1 MRVAARSVCS
11 GIGGSS
17 VAKIL
22 VADDNSNI
30 QKMVVL
36 ALKDQGIEV
45 VAVGNGEAA
54 VRKISDLKPDLVLA
68 DIFMPVRNG
77 YEVCKFVKDDP
88 ALSHIP
94 VILLVGAFD
103 PLDEQEASRV
113 GADGVLKKPF
123 VPPDPLVSMVKA
135 ALSRAGVAV
144 GATASTS
151 TPPPP
156 MPGVTK
162 SQPPP
167 AAPLPKIAPPAPVL
181 VQDREEDLGT
191 PVFSTPRPAPL
202 TIATG
207 AQPLAFG
214 SLLETATPDDDAVF
228 AVASGTHTAPDRNW
242 GTAPNAEEEEETEEA
257 SKTGSWRISSA
268 IEETVGETPAGQTDW
283 REAAFSGIGSTAS
296 SEAAQ
301 TSGWAPSVEKNSL
314 AITEEE
320 AAELARK
327 RDALPATGSS
337 PVPEDWRKA
346 IEEVLPSIS
355 PSVKEEPVQKTI
367 AAPFDEPFF
376 APVVPPP
383 VPPAISEV
391 AVADVELPEIA
402 AAEVAATEA
411 APSVQPETSRNVNSW
426 MAGAVS
432 PWEAELE
439 RASQLASTWDT
450 GKITTDLPVEENSTT
465 EAFLDSAVTSST
477 YESPVESAVEP
488 TVVEAEPS
496 QESLLSAATEEI
508 PAIESLLTTET
519 KEFLQEETAHV
530 VAAEMPLEF
539 EQTSEQQVSAYVS
552 EATSEPAA
560 GVSPAPNMDEIV
572 AKVLAKMN
580 PEVLQA
586 VTREI
591 LKPLVEAMIKD
602 ELTKK

>member
-1 MRVAARSVCS
+1 
-11 GIGGSS
+11 

-123 VPPDPLVSMVKA
+123 VPPDPLISMVKA
-135 ALSRAGVAV
+135 ALARAGVAV
-144 GATASTS
+144 GASASTS

-156 MPGVTK
+156 MPSATK
-162 SQPPP
+162 PQQPPV
-167 AAPLPKIAPPAPVL
+167 APLPKIAPPAPVL

-191 PVFSTPRPAPL
+191 PVFSAPRPAPL
-202 TIATG
+202 TIASG

-214 SLLETATPDDDAVF
+214 SLLETAAPDDDAVF
-228 AVASGTHTAPDRNW
+228 AISPSTHTAPDRNW
-242 GTAPNAEEEEETEEA
+242 GNLASAEEEEEPEET

-268 IEETVGETPAGQTDW
+268 IEEKVSETPAGQTDW
-283 REAAFSGIGSTAS
+283 REAAFSGIGSGAG

-301 TSGWAPSVEKNSL
+301 TSGWAPSTERNSL

-320 AAELARK
+320 AAELAQK
-327 RDALPATGSS
+327 RDALPAIGSS
-337 PVPEDWRKA
+337 RVPEDWRKA
-346 IEEVLPSIS
+346 IEEVLPSI
-355 PSVKEEPVQKTI
+355 PPPVKEEPAQQI
-367 AAPFDEPFF
+367 IESPLDEPFV
-376 APVVPPP
+376 APVAPPA
-383 VPPAISEV
+383 PPAISEM

-402 AAEVAATEA
+402 APEVEAFEA
-411 APSVQPETSRNVNSW
+411 APSAQPETSRNVNSW

-450 GKITTDLPVEENSTT
+450 AKIAMDQPVEQNSAT
-465 EAFLDSAVTSST
+465 EAFLDPVTTSSA
-477 YESPVESAVEP
+477 YESSVESAVEP
-488 TVVEAEPS
+488 TMVEAGPAE
-496 QESLLSAATEEI
+496 ESLLSPTTEDI

-530 VAAEMPLEF
+530 VAEELPQELE
-539 EQTSEQQVSAYVS
+539 QACEQQVSAYASQV
-552 EATSEPAA
+552 TNEPVAA
-560 GVSPAPNMDEIV
+560 PSPTPNMDEIV

>member
-1 MRVAARSVCS
+1 
-11 GIGGSS
+11 

-77 YEVCKFVKDDP
+77 YEVCKFVKDDS

-123 VPPDPLVSMVKA
+123 VPPDPLISMVKA
-135 ALSRAGVAV
+135 ALARAGVSL
-144 GATASTS
+144 GAPAPASTS

-156 MPGVTK
+156 MPTATK
-162 SQPPP
+162 PQPPP
-167 AAPLPKIAPPAPVL
+167 VVPVPKIASLAPVL
-181 VQDREEDLGT
+181 VQDREEDLGA
-191 PVFSTPRPAPL
+191 PVFSGPRPAPL
-202 TIATG
+202 TIAAGT
-207 AQPLAFG
+207 QPLAFG

-228 AVASGTHTAPDRNW
+228 AVSSSSHTAPDRDW
-242 GTAPNAEEEEETEEA
+242 GNSASTEEEEEPEET

-268 IEETVGETPAGQTDW
+268 IEEAASETPAGQTDW
-283 REAAFSGIGSTAS
+283 REAAFSGIGSEKS
-296 SEAAQ
+296 HSV
-301 TSGWAPSVEKNSL
+301 GWAPSIEKNSL
-314 AITEEE
+314 AITQEE

-327 RDALPATGSS
+327 DDVLPAISS
-337 PVPEDWRKA
+337 SHVPENWHKA
-346 IEEVLPSIS
+346 IEALLPSI
-355 PSVKEEPVQKTI
+355 PQPVKEEPVEQSVVE
-367 AAPFDEPFF
+367 ARFVEASAVASRPDEPFV
-376 APVVPPP
+376 APPP
-383 VPPAISEV
+383 PPPAISEV
-391 AVADVELPEIA
+391 AIPEVTLREVALPE
-402 AAEVAATEA
+402 AEVAEA
-411 APSVQPETSRNVNSW
+411 PPTAQPETSRNVNSW
-426 MAGAVS
+426 MAGSVS

-439 RASQLASTWDT
+439 RASQLASTWETAKAAPDAS
-450 GKITTDLPVEENSTT
+450 VEENSTT
-465 EAFLDSAVTSST
+465 EADLGSDISRTS
-477 YESPVESAVEP
+477 YEPAVEQP
-488 TVVEAEPS
+488 VVAAEPP
-496 QESLLSAATEEI
+496 EEPLLPASLPASIAEDL
-508 PAIESLLTTET
+508 PAIESLLSPET
-519 KEFLQEETAHV
+519 KEILHEETSHA
-530 VAAEMPLEF
+530 VAGQQPEMHDLTESLAAVANEPVP
-539 EQTSEQQVSAYVS
+539 T
-552 EATSEPAA
+552 AT
-560 GVSPAPNMDEIV
+560 PNMDEIV

-602 ELTKK
+602 ELSKK

>member
-1 MRVAARSVCS
+1 
-11 GIGGSS
+11 

-77 YEVCKFVKDDP
+77 YEVCKFVKDDS

-135 ALSRAGVAV
+135 ALARAGVAL

-156 MPGVTK
+156 MPSATK
-162 SQPPP
+162 PQPPV
-167 AAPLPKIAPPAPVL
+167 APLPKIAPPAPVL

-191 PVFSTPRPAPL
+191 PVFSVPRPAPL
-202 TIATG
+202 TIASG

-214 SLLETATPDDDAVF
+214 SLLETAAPDDDAVF
-228 AVASGTHTAPDRNW
+228 AISSSTHTAPDRSW
-242 GTAPNAEEEEETEEA
+242 GNSASAEEEEEPEET

-268 IEETVGETPAGQTDW
+268 MEETVSETSAGQTDW
-283 REAAFSGIGSTAS
+283 REAAFSGIGSGAG

-301 TSGWAPSVEKNSL
+301 TSGWAPSIEKNSL

-320 AAELARK
+320 AAELAQK
-327 RDALPATGSS
+327 RAAPPPAIGSP
-337 PVPEDWRKA
+337 PVLEDWRKK
-346 IEEVLPSIS
+346 IEEVLPSI
-355 PSVKEEPVQKTI
+355 PQPIREESVEKASE
-367 AAPFDEPFF
+367 ARLDEPFF
-376 APVVPPP
+376 APAPPP
-383 VPPAISEV
+383 PPAIPEAVVSGV
-391 AVADVELPEIA
+391 ALPEIA
-402 AAEVAATEA
+402 AAEVEA
-411 APSVQPETSRNVNSW
+411 AAAVPSAQPETGRNVNSW

-439 RASQLASTWDT
+439 RANQLASTWDT
-450 GKITTDLPVEENSTT
+450 AKIATDQPVEENSVT
-465 EAFLDSAVTSST
+465 EAFPDSGVTSSA
-477 YESPVESAVEP
+477 YEPRVAPAIEP
-488 TVVEAEPS
+488 SVVEAASGE
-496 QESLLSAATEEI
+496 ESRLPPAVIEDI
-508 PAIESLLTTET
+508 PAIESLLSTET

-530 VAAEMPLEF
+530 VAAELPLETERAP
-539 EQTSEQQVSAYVS
+539 EQEVSAYGSPVM
-552 EATSEPAA
+552 SEPAA
-560 GVSPAPNMDEIV
+560 APPLTPNMDEIV

>member
-1 MRVAARSVCS
+1 VRVAAQRVCS
-11 GIGGSS
+11 CIGGSS

-45 VAVGNGEAA
+45 IAVGNGEAA

-77 YEVCKFVKDDP
+77 YEVCKFVKD
-88 ALSHIP
+88 ASELSHIP

-123 VPPDPLVSMVKA
+123 VPPDPLISMVKA
-135 ALSRAGVAV
+135 ALARAGVSL
-144 GATASTS
+144 GAPAS

-156 MPGVTK
+156 MPTATK
-162 SQPPP
+162 PQPTPV
-167 AAPLPKIAPPAPVL
+167 APLPKIASQAPIL

-191 PVFSTPRPAPL
+191 PVFSPPRPAPL

-214 SLLETATPDDDAVF
+214 SLLETATPDNDAVF
-228 AVASGTHTAPDRNW
+228 AISSSTHTPDRNW
-242 GTAPNAEEEEETEEA
+242 GNSANVEEEEEPEET

-268 IEETVGETPAGQTDW
+268 IEETVSETLAGQTGW
-283 REAAFSGIGSTAS
+283 REAAFSGIGSEKTHTA
-296 SEAAQ
+296 
-301 TSGWAPSVEKNSL
+301 GWAPSIEKNSL
-314 AITEEE
+314 AISEEE
-320 AAELARK
+320 AAELAQK
-327 RDALPATGSS
+327 RDALPAISGS
-337 PVPEDWRKA
+337 PVAEDWGKA
-346 IEEVLPSIS
+346 IETVLPSI
-355 PSVKEEPVQKTI
+355 PQPVNEEPVEQI
-367 AAPFDEPFF
+367 GVEAPLDEAFVAAPP
-376 APVVPPP
+376 PPPP
-383 VPPAISEV
+383 VSEV
-391 AVADVELPEIA
+391 AIREVALPEVEV
-402 AAEVAATEA
+402 AEVAAAE
-411 APSVQPETSRNVNSW
+411 QPETSRNVNSW
-426 MAGAVS
+426 MAGSVS
-432 PWEAELE
+432 PWEAEIE

-450 GKITTDLPVEENSTT
+450 AKATPDVTVEKNPAT
-465 EAFLDSAVTSST
+465 EAFLDSGVMSAAYEPAAEQPAAEAAPAEEPVFSPAVG
-477 YESPVESAVEP
+477 EDIPAI
-488 TVVEAEPS
+488 A
-496 QESLLSAATEEI
+496 SLLS
-508 PAIESLLTTET
+508 PET
-519 KEFLQEETAHV
+519 KEILHEQAAHAVAEEL
-530 VAAEMPLEF
+530 PLE
-539 EQTSEQQVSAYVS
+539 QALQQEVSAYAAPVP
-552 EATSEPAA
+552 SEPEPVAT
-560 GVSPAPNMDEIV
+560 PNLDDIV

>member
-1 MRVAARSVCS
+1 
-11 GIGGSS
+11 

-123 VPPDPLVSMVKA
+123 VPPDPLISMVKA
-135 ALSRAGVAV
+135 ALARAGVAV
-144 GATASTS
+144 GASASASTS

-156 MPGVTK
+156 MPGAAK
-162 SQPPP
+162 PQAPPV
-167 AAPLPKIAPPAPVL
+167 APLPKIAPPAPAL
-181 VQDREEDLGT
+181 VPGREEDLGA
-191 PVFSTPRPAPL
+191 PVFSVPRPVPL
-202 TIATG
+202 TIASG

-214 SLLETATPDDDAVF
+214 SLLETAAPDDDTVF
-228 AVASGTHTAPDRNW
+228 AVSSSTHAAPDRNW
-242 GTAPNAEEEEETEEA
+242 GNSASAEDEEEPEET

-268 IEETVGETPAGQTDW
+268 MEETVSETPAGQTDW
-283 REAAFSGIGSTAS
+283 REAAFSGIVSGVA

-301 TSGWAPSVEKNSL
+301 TSGWAPSIEKNSL

-320 AAELARK
+320 AAELAEK
-327 RDALPATGSS
+327 RDALPAIGSA
-337 PVPEDWRKA
+337 PVPEDWRKK
-346 IEEVLPSIS
+346 IEEVLPSIA
-355 PSVKEEPVQKTI
+355 PPVKEEPVQKTI
-367 AAPFDEPFF
+367 EAPLDEPFF
-376 APVVPPP
+376 APAAPAAPPA
-383 VPPAISEV
+383 PPAISEM

-402 AAEVAATEA
+402 APEVAETEA
-411 APSVQPETSRNVNSW
+411 APSAQPEAGRNVNSW
-426 MAGAVS
+426 MAGSVS

-439 RASQLASTWDT
+439 RASQLTSTWDNA
-450 GKITTDLPVEENSTT
+450 KIATDLPVEQNSAP
-465 EAFLDSAVTSST
+465 EAFLDPVTTSST
-477 YESPVESAVEP
+477 YEPSVESAAEP
-488 TVVEAEPS
+488 AVVEATS
-496 QESLLSAATEEI
+496 EEL

-530 VAAEMPLEF
+530 VAEEMPLAL
-539 EQTSEQQVSAYVS
+539 EQASEQQVSAYASQVV
-552 EATSEPAA
+552 SEPAA
-560 GVSPAPNMDEIV
+560 APSPAPNMDEIV

>member
-1 MRVAARSVCS
+1 M
-11 GIGGSS
+11 
-17 VAKIL
+17 AKIL

-135 ALSRAGVAV
+135 ALARAGVAL

-156 MPGVTK
+156 MPSATK
-162 SQPPP
+162 PQPPV
-167 AAPLPKIAPPAPVL
+167 APLPKIAPPAPVL

-191 PVFSTPRPAPL
+191 PVFSVPRPAPL
-202 TIATG
+202 TIASG

-214 SLLETATPDDDAVF
+214 SLLETAAPDDDAVF
-228 AVASGTHTAPDRNW
+228 AISSSTHTAPDRSW
-242 GTAPNAEEEEETEEA
+242 GNSASAEEAEEPEET

-268 IEETVGETPAGQTDW
+268 MEETVNETSPGQTDW
-283 REAAFSGIGSTAS
+283 REAAFSGIGSGAG

-301 TSGWAPSVEKNSL
+301 TSAWAPSIEKNSL

-320 AAELARK
+320 AAELAQK
-327 RDALPATGSS
+327 LAAPPPAIGSS
-337 PVPEDWRKA
+337 PVPEDWRKK
-346 IEEVLPSIS
+346 IEEVLPSI
-355 PSVKEEPVQKTI
+355 PQPIREDSVEKASE
-367 AAPFDEPFF
+367 ARLDEPFF
-376 APVVPPP
+376 APAP
-383 VPPAISEV
+383 PPAIPEAAVSGV
-391 AVADVELPEIA
+391 ALPEIA
-402 AAEVAATEA
+402 AAEVDAAA
-411 APSVQPETSRNVNSW
+411 APSAQPETGRNVNSW

-439 RASQLASTWDT
+439 RANQLASTWDT
-450 GKITTDLPVEENSTT
+450 AKIATDQPVEENSVT
-465 EAFLDSAVTSST
+465 EAFPDSGLTSSA
-477 YESPVESAVEP
+477 YEPRVAPAIEP
-488 TVVEAEPS
+488 SVVEATSGE
-496 QESLLSAATEEI
+496 ESRLPLAVSEDI
-508 PAIESLLTTET
+508 PAIESLLSTET

-530 VAAEMPLEF
+530 VAAELPLEMERAP
-539 EQTSEQQVSAYVS
+539 EQEVSAYGSPVM
-552 EATSEPAA
+552 SEPAA
-560 GVSPAPNMDEIV
+560 APSLTPNMDEIV

>member
-1 MRVAARSVCS
+1 M
-11 GIGGSS
+11 
-17 VAKIL
+17 AKIL

-77 YEVCKFVKDDP
+77 YEVCKFVKDDSS
-88 ALSHIP
+88 LSHIP

-135 ALSRAGVAV
+135 ALARAGVAL

-156 MPGVTK
+156 MPSATK
-162 SQPPP
+162 PQPP
-167 AAPLPKIAPPAPVL
+167 AAPLPKIAPATPVL
-181 VQDREEDLGT
+181 LQEREEDLGT
-191 PVFSTPRPAPL
+191 AVFSVPRPAPL
-202 TIATG
+202 TIASG

-214 SLLETATPDDDAVF
+214 SLLETAAPDDDAVF
-228 AVASGTHTAPDRNW
+228 AISSSTHTAPDRSW
-242 GTAPNAEEEEETEEA
+242 GNSASAEEEEVPEET

-268 IEETVGETPAGQTDW
+268 MEETVSETPAGQTDW
-283 REAAFSGIGSTAS
+283 REAAFSGIGSGAG

-301 TSGWAPSVEKNSL
+301 TSGWAPSTEKNSL

-320 AAELARK
+320 AAELAQK
-327 RDALPATGSS
+327 RAALPAMGSS
-337 PVPEDWRKA
+337 PVPEDWRKK
-346 IEEVLPSIS
+346 IEEVLPSI
-355 PSVKEEPVQKTI
+355 PQPITVEPVQTAI
-367 AAPFDEPFF
+367 EAPLHEPFF
-376 APVVPPP
+376 APDPPP
-383 VPPAISEV
+383 LPAIPEAAVSDV
-391 AVADVELPEIA
+391 ALPEIA
-402 AAEVAATEA
+402 AAEVEAPAA
-411 APSVQPETSRNVNSW
+411 APSAQPETSRNVNSW

-439 RASQLASTWDT
+439 RANQLASTWDT
-450 GKITTDLPVEENSTT
+450 AKIVTDQPVEENSLP
-465 EAFLDSAVTSST
+465 EAFLDSGVTSSAH
-477 YESPVESAVEP
+477 EASVAPAIEP
-488 TVVEAEPS
+488 TVVAAASGE
-496 QESLLSAATEEI
+496 ESLLPPAVNEDI
-508 PAIESLLTTET
+508 PAIESLLSTET

-530 VAAEMPLEF
+530 VAEELPLAPAT
-539 EQTSEQQVSAYVS
+539 EQEVSAYSAAVM
-552 EATSEPAA
+552 SEPAA
-560 GVSPAPNMDEIV
+560 APSLTPNMDEIV

>member
-1 MRVAARSVCS
+1 L
-11 GIGGSS
+11 
-17 VAKIL
+17 AKIL

-77 YEVCKFVKDDP
+77 YEVCKFVKDDS

-123 VPPDPLVSMVKA
+123 VPPDPLISMVKA
-135 ALSRAGVAV
+135 ALARAGVSL
-144 GATASTS
+144 GAPAS

-156 MPGVTK
+156 MPTATK
-162 SQPPP
+162 PQPTPV
-167 AAPLPKIAPPAPVL
+167 ATLPKVAQPAPIL

-191 PVFSTPRPAPL
+191 PVFSAPRPAPL

-214 SLLETATPDDDAVF
+214 SLLDTATPDDDAVF
-228 AVASGTHTAPDRNW
+228 AISSSSHTAPDRNW
-242 GTAPNAEEEEETEEA
+242 GNSANAEEAPEET

-268 IEETVGETPAGQTDW
+268 IEETVSETPAGQTDW
-283 REAAFSGIGSTAS
+283 REATFSGIASGIGSGIGSESTHTA
-296 SEAAQ
+296 
-301 TSGWAPSVEKNSL
+301 GWAPSIEKNSL

-320 AAELARK
+320 AAELAQK
-327 RDALPATGSS
+327 RDALPAISSS
-337 PVPEDWRKA
+337 PVPEDWRKTIEA
-346 IEEVLPSIS
+346 ILPSI
-355 PSVKEEPVQKTI
+355 PQPVNEEPVEHSVVE
-367 AAPFDEPFF
+367 APLDEPFV
-376 APVVPPP
+376 AAPPP
-383 VPPAISEV
+383 PPLVSEV
-391 AVADVELPEIA
+391 AIPELALAEVEV
-402 AAEVAATEA
+402 AEVAPTG
-411 APSVQPETSRNVNSW
+411 QPETSRNVNSW
-426 MAGAVS
+426 MAGSVS

-450 GKITTDLPVEENSTT
+450 AKAAPDVTAEENHATAAFLDPGVMSAAYEPAVEPPVAEAAPVEEP
-465 EAFLDSAVTSST
+465 VV
-477 YESPVESAVEP
+477 SPYASED
-488 TVVEAEPS
+488 
-496 QESLLSAATEEI
+496 I
-508 PAIESLLTTET
+508 PAIESLLSPET
-519 KEFLQEETAHV
+519 KEILQEEAAHA
-530 VAAEMPLEF
+530 VAEELPLEQAV
-539 EQTSEQQVSAYVS
+539 ELEVSSSYAAPAS
-552 EATSEPAA
+552 SEPAA
-560 GVSPAPNMDEIV
+560 APSPAPDMDEIV
-572 AKVLAKMN
+572 ARVLAKMN
-580 PEVLQA
+580 PEVLQT
-586 VTREI
+586 VTREL

>member
-1 MRVAARSVCS
+1 
-11 GIGGSS
+11 

-77 YEVCKFVKDDP
+77 YEVCKFVKDDS

-123 VPPDPLVSMVKA
+123 VPPDPLISMVKA
-135 ALSRAGVAV
+135 ALARAGVSLRAP
-144 GATASTS
+144 APASTS

-156 MPGVTK
+156 MPTATK

-167 AAPLPKIAPPAPVL
+167 VVPLPKFAPLAPVL
-181 VQDREEDLGT
+181 VQDREEDLGA
-191 PVFSTPRPAPL
+191 PVFSVPRPAPL

-207 AQPLAFG
+207 TQPLAFG

-228 AVASGTHTAPDRNW
+228 AVSSSTHTAPDRDW
-242 GTAPNAEEEEETEEA
+242 GNSASTLEEEEPEET
-257 SKTGSWRISSA
+257 SKTGSWRIGSA
-268 IEETVGETPAGQTDW
+268 IEEAASETPAGQTDW
-283 REAAFSGIGSTAS
+283 REAAFSGIGSEKSHSA
-296 SEAAQ
+296 
-301 TSGWAPSVEKNSL
+301 GWAPSIEKNSL
-314 AITEEE
+314 AITQEE

-327 RDALPATGSS
+327 DDVLPAISS
-337 PVPEDWRKA
+337 SRVPEDWHKA
-346 IEEVLPSIS
+346 IEAVLPSI
-355 PSVKEEPVQKTI
+355 PQPVKEEPLEQSVVE
-367 AAPFDEPFF
+367 ARFLEASVVASRLDEPFV
-376 APVVPPP
+376 APPP
-383 VPPAISEV
+383 PPPAISEV
-391 AVADVELPEIA
+391 AIPEVTLREVALPE
-402 AAEVAATEA
+402 AEVAEA
-411 APSVQPETSRNVNSW
+411 PPTAQPETSRNVNSW
-426 MAGAVS
+426 MAGSVS
-432 PWEAELE
+432 PWEAEIE

-450 GKITTDLPVEENSTT
+450 AKAAPDAGVEENSTT
-465 EAFLDSAVTSST
+465 EADLGSKISRTS
-477 YESPVESAVEP
+477 YEPAVEQP
-488 TVVEAEPS
+488 VVEAEPA
-496 QESLLSAATEEI
+496 EKPLLPASIAEDL
-508 PAIESLLTTET
+508 PAIESLLSPET
-519 KEFLQEETAHV
+519 KEILHEETSHA
-530 VAAEMPLEF
+530 VA
-539 EQTSEQQVSAYVS
+539 EQQPEMHDLTESLAAVAK
-552 EATSEPAA
+552 EPA
-560 GVSPAPNMDEIV
+560 PTTTPNMDEIV
-572 AKVLAKMN
+572 AKVLARMN

-602 ELTKK
+602 ELSKK

>member
-1 MRVAARSVCS
+1 M
-11 GIGGSS
+11 
-17 VAKIL
+17 AKIL

-77 YEVCKFVKDDP
+77 YEVCKFVKDDS

-135 ALSRAGVAV
+135 ALARAGVAL

-156 MPGVTK
+156 MPSATK
-162 SQPPP
+162 PQPPV
-167 AAPLPKIAPPAPVL
+167 APLPKIAPPAPVL

-191 PVFSTPRPAPL
+191 PVFSVPRPAPL
-202 TIATG
+202 TIASG

-214 SLLETATPDDDAVF
+214 SLLETAAPDDDAVF
-228 AVASGTHTAPDRNW
+228 AISSSAHTAPDRSW
-242 GTAPNAEEEEETEEA
+242 GNSASAEEEEEPEET

-268 IEETVGETPAGQTDW
+268 MEETVSETSAGQTDW
-283 REAAFSGIGSTAS
+283 REAAFSGIGSGAG

-301 TSGWAPSVEKNSL
+301 ASGWAPSIEKNSL

-320 AAELARK
+320 AAELAQK
-327 RDALPATGSS
+327 RAAPPPAIGSS
-337 PVPEDWRKA
+337 PVPEDWRKK
-346 IEEVLPSIS
+346 IEEMLPSI
-355 PSVKEEPVQKTI
+355 PQPIREESVEASETRL
-367 AAPFDEPFF
+367 DEPFF
-376 APVVPPP
+376 APAPPP
-383 VPPAISEV
+383 PPAIPEAAVSGV
-391 AVADVELPEIA
+391 ALPEIA
-402 AAEVAATEA
+402 AAEFDAA
-411 APSVQPETSRNVNSW
+411 APSAQPETGRNVNSW

-439 RASQLASTWDT
+439 RANQLASTWDT
-450 GKITTDLPVEENSTT
+450 AKIPADQPVEGNSVT
-465 EAFLDSAVTSST
+465 EAFPDSGVTSSA
-477 YESPVESAVEP
+477 YEPRVAPAIEPSLVGETSGEESRLPSAVSED
-488 TVVEAEPS
+488 
-496 QESLLSAATEEI
+496 I
-508 PAIESLLTTET
+508 PAIESLLSTET

-530 VAAEMPLEF
+530 VAAELPLEMERAP
-539 EQTSEQQVSAYVS
+539 EQEVSAYGSSVM
-552 EATSEPAA
+552 SEPAA
-560 GVSPAPNMDEIV
+560 APSLTPNMDEIV

>member
-1 MRVAARSVCS
+1 
-11 GIGGSS
+11 

-123 VPPDPLVSMVKA
+123 VPPDPLISMVKA
-135 ALSRAGVAV
+135 ALARAGVAV
-144 GATASTS
+144 GASASTS

-156 MPGVTK
+156 MPSATK
-162 SQPPP
+162 PQQPPV
-167 AAPLPKIAPPAPVL
+167 APLPKVAPPAPVL
-181 VQDREEDLGT
+181 VRDREEDLGT
-191 PVFSTPRPAPL
+191 PVFSVPRPAPL
-202 TIATG
+202 TIASGT
-207 AQPLAFG
+207 QPLAFG
-214 SLLETATPDDDAVF
+214 SLLETAAPDDDAVF
-228 AVASGTHTAPDRNW
+228 AISPSTHTAPDRNW
-242 GTAPNAEEEEETEEA
+242 GNAASAEEEEEPEET

-268 IEETVGETPAGQTDW
+268 IEETVSETPAGQTDW
-283 REAAFSGIGSTAS
+283 REAAFSGIGSGAG

-301 TSGWAPSVEKNSL
+301 TSGWAPSTEKNSL

-320 AAELARK
+320 AAELAQK
-327 RDALPATGSS
+327 RDALPAIGSS

-346 IEEVLPSIS
+346 IEEVLPSI
-355 PSVKEEPVQKTI
+355 PPPVKEEPAQQI
-367 AAPFDEPFF
+367 IESPLDEPFV
-376 APVVPPP
+376 APVAPPA
-383 VPPAISEV
+383 PPAISEM

-402 AAEVAATEA
+402 APEVEAFEA
-411 APSVQPETSRNVNSW
+411 APSAQPETSRNVNSW

-450 GKITTDLPVEENSTT
+450 AKIAMDQPVEQNSAT
-465 EAFLDSAVTSST
+465 EAFLDPVTTSPA
-477 YESPVESAVEP
+477 YESSVESAVEP
-488 TVVEAEPS
+488 TIVEAGPAE
-496 QESLLSAATEEI
+496 ESLLSPAATEDI

-530 VAAEMPLEF
+530 VAEELPQELE
-539 EQTSEQQVSAYVS
+539 QASEPQVSAYASQV
-552 EATSEPAA
+552 TSEPVAA
-560 GVSPAPNMDEIV
+560 PSPTSNMDEIV

>member
-1 MRVAARSVCS
+1 M
-11 GIGGSS
+11 
-17 VAKIL
+17 AKIL

-77 YEVCKFVKDDP
+77 YEVCKFVKDDS

-135 ALSRAGVAV
+135 ALARAGVAL

-156 MPGVTK
+156 MPSATK
-162 SQPPP
+162 PQPPV
-167 AAPLPKIAPPAPVL
+167 APLPKIAPPAPVL

-191 PVFSTPRPAPL
+191 PVFSVPRPAPL
-202 TIATG
+202 TIASG

-214 SLLETATPDDDAVF
+214 SLLETAAPDDDAVF
-228 AVASGTHTAPDRNW
+228 AISSSTHTAPDRSW
-242 GTAPNAEEEEETEEA
+242 GNSASAEEEEEPEET

-268 IEETVGETPAGQTDW
+268 MEETVSETSAGQTDW
-283 REAAFSGIGSTAS
+283 REAAFSGIGSGAG

-301 TSGWAPSVEKNSL
+301 TSGWAPSIEKNSL

-320 AAELARK
+320 AAELAQK
-327 RDALPATGSS
+327 RAAPPPAIGSP
-337 PVPEDWRKA
+337 PVLEDWRKK
-346 IEEVLPSIS
+346 IEEVLPSI
-355 PSVKEEPVQKTI
+355 PQPIREESVEKASE
-367 AAPFDEPFF
+367 ARLDEPFF
-376 APVVPPP
+376 APAPPP
-383 VPPAISEV
+383 PPAIPEAVVSGV
-391 AVADVELPEIA
+391 ALPEIA
-402 AAEVAATEA
+402 AAEVEA
-411 APSVQPETSRNVNSW
+411 AAAVPSAQPETGRNVNSW

-439 RASQLASTWDT
+439 RANQLASTWDT
-450 GKITTDLPVEENSTT
+450 AKIATDQPVEENSVT
-465 EAFLDSAVTSST
+465 EAFPDSGVTSSA
-477 YESPVESAVEP
+477 YEPRVAPAIEP
-488 TVVEAEPS
+488 SVVEAASGE
-496 QESLLSAATEEI
+496 ESRLPPAVIEDI
-508 PAIESLLTTET
+508 PAIESLLSTET

-530 VAAEMPLEF
+530 VAAELPLETERAP
-539 EQTSEQQVSAYVS
+539 EQEVSAYGSPVM
-552 EATSEPAA
+552 SEPAA
-560 GVSPAPNMDEIV
+560 APPLTPNMDEIV

>member
-1 MRVAARSVCS
+1 M
-11 GIGGSS
+11 
-17 VAKIL
+17 AKIL

-77 YEVCKFVKDDP
+77 YEVCKFVKDDS

-135 ALSRAGVAV
+135 ALARAGVAL

-156 MPGVTK
+156 MPSATK
-162 SQPPP
+162 PQPPV
-167 AAPLPKIAPPAPVL
+167 APLPKIAPPAPVL

-191 PVFSTPRPAPL
+191 PVFSVPRPAPL
-202 TIATG
+202 TIASG

-214 SLLETATPDDDAVF
+214 SLLETAAPDDDAVF
-228 AVASGTHTAPDRNW
+228 AISSGTHTAPDRSW
-242 GTAPNAEEEEETEEA
+242 GNSASPEEEEEPEET

-268 IEETVGETPAGQTDW
+268 MEETVSETSAGQTDW
-283 REAAFSGIGSTAS
+283 REAAFSGIGSGAG

-301 TSGWAPSVEKNSL
+301 TSEWAPSIEKNSL

-320 AAELARK
+320 AAELAQK
-327 RDALPATGSS
+327 RAAPPPAIGSS
-337 PVPEDWRKA
+337 PVPEDWRKK
-346 IEEVLPSIS
+346 IEEVLPSI
-355 PSVKEEPVQKTI
+355 PQPIREESVEKASE
-367 AAPFDEPFF
+367 ARLDEPFF
-376 APVVPPP
+376 APAPPP
-383 VPPAISEV
+383 PPAIPEAAVSGV
-391 AVADVELPEIA
+391 ALPEIA
-402 AAEVAATEA
+402 AAEVEAAAA
-411 APSVQPETSRNVNSW
+411 APSAQPETGRNLNSW

-439 RASQLASTWDT
+439 RANQLASTWDT
-450 GKITTDLPVEENSTT
+450 AKIATDQPVEENSVT
-465 EAFLDSAVTSST
+465 EAFPDSGVTSSA
-477 YESPVESAVEP
+477 YEPRVAPAIEP
-488 TVVEAEPS
+488 SVVEAASGE
-496 QESLLSAATEEI
+496 ESRLPPAVIEDI
-508 PAIESLLTTET
+508 PAIESLLSTET

-530 VAAEMPLEF
+530 VAAELPLEMERAP
-539 EQTSEQQVSAYVS
+539 EQEVSAYGSPVM
-552 EATSEPAA
+552 SEPAA
-560 GVSPAPNMDEIV
+560 APSLTPNMDEIV

>member
-1 MRVAARSVCS
+1 M
-11 GIGGSS
+11 
-17 VAKIL
+17 AKIL

-77 YEVCKFVKDDP
+77 YEVCKFVKDDS

-135 ALSRAGVAV
+135 ALARAGVAL

-156 MPGVTK
+156 MPSATK
-162 SQPPP
+162 PQPPV
-167 AAPLPKIAPPAPVL
+167 APLPKIAPPAPVL

-191 PVFSTPRPAPL
+191 PVFSVPRPAPL
-202 TIATG
+202 TIASG

-214 SLLETATPDDDAVF
+214 SLLETAAPDDDAVF
-228 AVASGTHTAPDRNW
+228 AISSSAHTAPDRSW
-242 GTAPNAEEEEETEEA
+242 GNSASAEEEEEPEET

-268 IEETVGETPAGQTDW
+268 MEETVSETSAGQTDW
-283 REAAFSGIGSTAS
+283 REAAFSGIGSGAG

-301 TSGWAPSVEKNSL
+301 TSGWAPSIEKNSL

-320 AAELARK
+320 AAELAQK
-327 RDALPATGSS
+327 RAAPPPAIGSS
-337 PVPEDWRKA
+337 PVPEDWRKK
-346 IEEVLPSIS
+346 IEEMLPSI
-355 PSVKEEPVQKTI
+355 PQPIREESVEKASETRL
-367 AAPFDEPFF
+367 DEPFF
-376 APVVPPP
+376 APAPPP
-383 VPPAISEV
+383 PPAIPEAAVSGV
-391 AVADVELPEIA
+391 ALPEIA
-402 AAEVAATEA
+402 AAEVDAA
-411 APSVQPETSRNVNSW
+411 APSAQPETGRNVNSW

-439 RASQLASTWDT
+439 RANQLASTWDT
-450 GKITTDLPVEENSTT
+450 AKIPADQPVEGNSVT
-465 EAFLDSAVTSST
+465 EAFPDSGVTSSA
-477 YESPVESAVEP
+477 YEPRVAPAIEPSLVEETFGEESRLPSAVSED
-488 TVVEAEPS
+488 
-496 QESLLSAATEEI
+496 I
-508 PAIESLLTTET
+508 PAIESLLSTET

-530 VAAEMPLEF
+530 VAAELPLEMERAP
-539 EQTSEQQVSAYVS
+539 EQEVSAYGSSVM
-552 EATSEPAA
+552 SEPAA
-560 GVSPAPNMDEIV
+560 APSLTPNMDEIV
-572 AKVLAKMN
+572 AKVLEKMN